1 MNVGIS
7 KKCIQQTNH
16 IKLVIKLL
24 GMLDELLI
32 SFFIFLQTEAR
43 FVVVNSLQQ
52 EFVNRLSVGK

>member
-24 GMLDELLI
+24 GVSNELLI
-32 SFFIFLQTEAR
+32 SFFIFLQTETR
-43 FVVVNSLQQ
+43 FVVFNSLQQ
-52 EFVNRLSVGK
+52 EFVNRLSVAE